1 MNKRLTTSVETELK
15 KEIDVLSR
23 DILSMYNG
31 NLIHR
36 FNRYVC
42 NIRVDECIESILC
55 KYDLVKAKDRISLS
69 KIKKMV
75 YQFINSELIA
85 YGEIT
90 PNNKIK
96 VE

>member
-1 MNKRLTTSVETELK
+1 MNKKLNSNVESKLRN
-15 KEIDVLSR
+15 EIDVLSK
-23 DILSMYNG
+23 DILSMYDG
-31 NLIHR
+31 KIIHR
-36 FNRYVC
+36 FNRFVSG
-42 NIRVDECIESILC
+42 IRVDECIESILC

-90 PNNKIK
+90 PNNKLK

>member
-1 MNKRLTTSVETELK
+1 MNKKLQNSVETELK
-15 KEIDVLSR
+15 KEMNMLAK
-23 DILSMYNG
+23 DIFDMYNG
-31 NLIHR
+31 KIIHR
-36 FNRYVC
+36 FNRYVY
-42 NIRVDECIESILC
+42 NIRVDDCIESILC
-55 KYDLVKAKDRISLS
+55 KYDLVKTKDRISLS